1 MYNPVRM
8 VSGGRRRS
16 VGARHGHIGGEFY
29 TCWDGSQVKNDAAGR
44 ALCPPQPGGGTPPP
58 TSGWGDPGAGTPPG
72 GATGGG
78 TPYTPPYTPPGG
90 STGGG
95 TPWNPPV
102 SIPTPGNPMGCCPA
116 VPVCPENLK
125 RYWMPF
131 NPGAG
136 YTVAVAAGA
145 TAVFIGEPQK
155 PFKGD
160 RLIIGSGIT
169 PYFDVIALEIANIPQ
184 SLGSGA
190 VPADMFSEVSTYTE
204 MTFDPAGPGIK
215 IVLTVKNKSS
225 VSQNFQASLTG
236 IAIG

>member
-1 MYNPVRM
+1 MYNLSRSAPRQIAIG
-8 VSGGRRRS
+8 SNGRS
-16 VGARHGHIGGEFY
+16 VAANAIMKARSRRLHIGESSGFY
-29 TCWDGSQVKNDAAGR
+29 
-44 ALCPPQPGGGTPPP
+44 GGCGTPITGTCQPP
-58 TSGWGDPGAGTPPG
+58 
-72 GATGGG
+72 
-78 TPYTPPYTPPGG
+78 
-90 STGGG
+90 
-95 TPWNPPV
+95 
-102 SIPTPGNPMGCCPA
+102 